1 MAIKKR
7 INIKKVH
14 DRIEKKTLSNLQ
26 LLGNEINTGVV
37 NRTQRGKDINLKPFK
52 KYSSEYRKS
61 KAKSHGSVVNLTVSG
76 NMLNSITWKKIT
88 NGLRFYI
95 GNNTERR
102 KAIGNQ
108 KTRKFMGLDTRQKVY
123 IAKKLNKL

>member
-7 INIKKVH
+7 INIKKVN
-14 DRIEKKTLSNLQ
+14 DRLDKQMLGNLQ
-26 LLGNEINTGVV
+26 LLGNEIVTGVV
-37 NRTQRGKDINLKPFK
+37 NRTQNGKDINLKPFK
-52 KYSSEYRKS
+52 KYSPAYKKS

-76 NMLNSITWKKIT
+76 NMLNSITWKKIR

-108 KTRKFMGLDTRQKVY
+108 RLRKFMGLDKRQKQY
-123 IAKKLNKL
+123 IKNKLHKL